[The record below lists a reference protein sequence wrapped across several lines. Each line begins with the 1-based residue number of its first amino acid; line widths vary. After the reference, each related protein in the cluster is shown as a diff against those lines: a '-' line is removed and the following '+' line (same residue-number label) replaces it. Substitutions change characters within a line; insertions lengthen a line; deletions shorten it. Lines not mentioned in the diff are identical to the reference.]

1 VPHEKW
7 TERPLLVVV
16 PKKGQVQCAA
26 RSPSALL
33 HSAAPLQPSH
43 MWTGPCV
50 QAPTREEL
58 LSFLEGKV
66 ARWWIPDDVV
76 VVDDIPHTATG
87 KISKLELRRRMQGY
101 ALPRSRL

>member
-1 VPHEKW
+1 MPHEKW

-16 PKKGQVQCAA
+16 PKKGQVQFAA
-26 RSPSALL
+26 RSPLALL

-43 MWTGPCV
+43 VWTGPCV

-87 KISKLELRRRMQGY
+87 KILKTALRDQFKDYRFPN
-101 ALPRSRL
+101 AAA